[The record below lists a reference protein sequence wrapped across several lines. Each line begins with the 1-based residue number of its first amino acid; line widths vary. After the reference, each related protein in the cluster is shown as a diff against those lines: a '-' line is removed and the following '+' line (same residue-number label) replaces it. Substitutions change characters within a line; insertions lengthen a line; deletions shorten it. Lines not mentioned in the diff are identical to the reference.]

1 MRRRSTITHATTNQ
15 QPAAGRRGRFPR
27 VGLALA
33 VGCLALPGRSAT
45 AADAS
50 DAALFPPIEPYESG
64 HFKVSDIHEI
74 YYELCG
80 NPKGKP
86 VFVLHGGP
94 GGGCSP
100 NMRRYFDPQ
109 RFLIVLHDQRGAGR
123 SKPYAELRE
132 NNTQNLVEDI
142 ERLRRKLGLEK
153 IIIFGG
159 SWGSTLGLAYAETY
173 PQHVSAMVLRGLW
186 TCTKAELEHWYGGG
200 VADYFPEEYDKL
212 LSILPP
218 NEPGTVPERLLK
230 LLTSDDPETRRRA
243 ALAWAGYEIK
253 LAHLECSDEE
263 VAAIFKRWDPYDFA
277 LLENHYMVNNC
288 FLRDNQLFDEAPKLK
303 DIPITVVNGRYD
315 VICPPIT
322 AYRFCKMLPRANL
335 VIAERAG
342 HSQSEPPI
350 TAALIAAMKK
360 LE

>member
-1 MRRRSTITHATTNQ
+1 MSTRSTVADPSSRPVPVTRS
-15 QPAAGRRGRFPR
+15 GRRWRRAGW
-27 VGLALA
+27 VLAI
-33 VGCLALPGRSAT
+33 GCLALPLCP
-45 AADAS
+45 ADA
-50 DAALFPPIEPYESG
+50 DLPDRALFPPIEPFESG
-64 HFKVSDIHEI
+64 YLKVSDLHEI

-80 NPKGKP
+80 NPQGKP

-94 GGGCSP
+94 GGGCSAR
-100 NMRRYFDPQ
+100 MRRFFDPQ

-132 NNTQNLVEDI
+132 NNTPNLVEDI

-173 PQHVSAMVLRGLW
+173 PQHVSAMVLRGFW

-200 VADYFPEEYDKL
+200 VADYFPEEYEKL
-212 LSILPP
+212 LSILPS

-230 LLTSDDPETRRRA
+230 LLTSDDPQTRGHA
-243 ALAWAGYEIK
+243 ARAWAGYEIK
-253 LAHLECSDEE
+253 LAHLEYSDEQ
-263 VAAIFKRWDPYDFA
+263 VAATFQEWNPYDFA

-288 FLRDNQLFDEAPKLK
+288 FLRDNQLFDEASKLK
-303 DIPITVVNGRYD
+303 DIPITVINGRYD

-322 AYRFCKMLPRANL
+322 AYRFCRMLPKAKL
-335 VIAERAG
+335 VIVERAG
-342 HSQSEPPI
+342 HSQGEPPI
-350 TAALIAAMKK
+350 TAALVAALKE